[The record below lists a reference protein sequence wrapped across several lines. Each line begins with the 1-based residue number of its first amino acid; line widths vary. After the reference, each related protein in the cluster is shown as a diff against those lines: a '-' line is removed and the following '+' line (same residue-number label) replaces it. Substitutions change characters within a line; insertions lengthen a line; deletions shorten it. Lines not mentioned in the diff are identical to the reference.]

1 MKNLSLTEENNMR
14 IVLASK
20 FPRRKELLK
29 ILFDE
34 FEIIPDNKPE
44 NKDDSLDPEVYVV
57 RLAEDK
63 CINVAEGL
71 KDSSLVIAA
80 DTVVVKDGKILG
92 KPENEADAAY
102 VLKMLSGSVHSV
114 YTGVCVFDNE
124 KKTMVSF
131 FEKTDVHFYEL
142 SNETIENYVK
152 TGEPMDKAGSYGIQ
166 EKGALFVE
174 KVVGDYNNVVGLPIA
189 RLNMILKEK
198 FGISPNFNI

>member
-14 IVLASK
+14 IILASK
-20 FPRRKELLK
+20 SPRRKQLLK

-34 FEIIPDNKPE
+34 FEIIPDNTPE
-44 NKDDSLDPEVYVV
+44 NKDDSLSPEEYVV

-63 CINVAEGL
+63 CVNVSEEI
-71 KDSSLVIAA
+71 KDSSLIIAA
-80 DTVVVKDGKILG
+80 DTVVVKDGIILG
-92 KPENEADAAY
+92 KPEDEASAVS

-114 YTGVCVFDNE
+114 YTGVCVFDSE
-124 KKTMVSF
+124 KKIMVSF
-131 FEKTDVHFYEL
+131 FERTDVHFYEL
-142 SNETIENYVK
+142 SDETIENYVK

-198 FGISPNFNI
+198 FGISPSFNI